1 MPRHK
6 HYKLIQKWIQDPNSF
21 EVFCRASPRSDW
33 LEEGCPVWLESFE
46 YKLEP
51 KDPAGFL
58 WYIETTEYEYPTPS
72 QIVTRR
78 DFNSILEF
86 VQALYEGQ
94 EIEIVEGKL
103 NEFQVVGFVH
113 VKVHS
118 TRQLTTDQL
127 KVLQDLNI
135 CSL

>member
-1 MPRHK
+1 MPRHN
-6 HYKLIQKWIQDPNSF
+6 HYQLIQRWIQDPSSF
-21 EVFCRASPRSDW
+21 EVFCRPSPHSNW
-33 LEEGCPVWLESFE
+33 MKEGCPVWFESFE

-58 WYIETTEYEYPTPS
+58 WYIDTVELEYPTPS
-72 QIVTRR
+72 QIVTQQ
-78 DFNSILEF
+78 DFASNLEF

-94 EIEIVEGKL
+94 EILPVHHDPNNFE
-103 NEFQVVGFVH
+103 VVGICY
-113 VKVHS
+113 VKVHT